1 MPEFPEVRTFI
12 NHLKKQHMLGQKV
25 TSVNF
30 IDDKVLKNS
39 NQKTF
44 SKFIVGEKFVDIDQ
58 IGKLIVIT
66 LSNDKYLTIHL
77 RMEGKLF
84 FIDSSIKPDKF
95 TMVEMICGKKKL
107 VYLDFRKFGTFYI
120 YRTKNEFLK
129 STEVTKMGP
138 QPFDSK
144 LTASYLIDCFTDKS
158 QSIKT
163 SLLDQSIIAGI
174 GNIYADEIL
183 FECKI
188 NPQRKAKHVSKIDC
202 EHIIKSC
209 RKIMKQAIE
218 NSGTTVSSYAFAPN
232 HAGSFQK
239 YLKVHT
245 RENQP
250 CKVCKTKIK
259 KITVNGRGTYYCPK
273 CQEK

>member
-66 LSNDKYLTIHL
+66 LSSDKYLTIHL

-129 STEVTKMGP
+129 SNEVTKMGP

-144 LTASYLIDCFTDKS
+144 LTASYLLDCFTDKS

-188 NPQRKAKHVSKIDC
+188 NPQRKAKLVSKIDC